1 MRYSRRMKRMER
13 NNRKGTGLGLNLIP
27 MMDVL
32 CVLVF
37 FLLFQSFNGDIPEA
51 GIALPDSVVEA
62 RPRETVVIMVSPEV
76 VMVQGEA
83 VTSTPKLLDDGI
95 GTVHEVTERLEQIE
109 RNIKGLEKLEH
120 NKRSIIGV
128 SNKTGAESKEI
139 TLLADK
145 TIPFKVLKKI
155 MSTCTASGYGRISLA
170 VAQKT
175 AKS

>member
-1 MRYSRRMKRMER
+1 MRDSRRMKRMER
-13 NNRKGTGLGLNLIP
+13 NNHKSNVHGLGINLIP

-37 FLLFQSFNGDIPEA
+37 FLLFHSFNTTMPDA
-51 GIALPDSVVEA
+51 QIALPTSVVETK
-62 RPRETVVIMVSPEV
+62 PRETVSIVVTPEV

-83 VTSTPKLLDDGI
+83 VIGTPKLLDDSTGI
-95 GTVHEVTERLEQIE
+95 VYEVRDRLEQIE
-109 RNIKGLEKLEH
+109 RT
-120 NKRSIIGV
+120 IIE
-128 SNKTGAESKEI
+128 TGTKMAAEGKEI

-170 VAQKT
+170 VVEKE
-175 AKS
+175 AKK